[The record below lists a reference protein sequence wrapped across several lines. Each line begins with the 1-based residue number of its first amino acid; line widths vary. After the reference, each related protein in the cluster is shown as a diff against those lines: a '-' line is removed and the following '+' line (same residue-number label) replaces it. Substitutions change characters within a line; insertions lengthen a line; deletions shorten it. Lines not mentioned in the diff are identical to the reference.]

1 MIKLYNI
8 THSPES
14 DEPIIRIP
22 RSVKVQIGHTKGRAV
37 HAYIDASGKWVVAV
51 GVKKDDTKRYR
62 FTKREEA
69 EKFYHGR
76 PATCESITFRDVTTP
91 CDPQEKH
98 RLPDPVPQR
107 PYPEK
112 LPYFTFTRVGGD
124 GESLVADFDAIEAH
138 GSLPT
143 EIAIMFTGQDPLDG
157 AFQFWQARG
166 LGCSGDGINASCTV
180 EYPRLN
186 PTIAAEAKAGGF
198 THYNPGKCFHGGCPL
213 VETKECKPHGRMNF
227 QLVNNPRLGSRA
239 ELVTTSPKSIA
250 QMFSAITELEAITG
264 RLGVPI
270 VGIPLVLTLRSWKTR
285 YKDPKTGGEK
295 SGTAYALGIEFRP
308 GSAAAMRKEL
318 EGHARNWAAAIA
330 PTGGGG
336 MKLLAEAQP
345 EVQDADDDDS
355 IVSPAAIMAEF
366 GGEPDSGDGDDDEA
380 PEPKQRMEA
389 ATAENTEKLQERVK
403 ATRKKKEEPEHEA
416 KEEPK
421 TEATATASAPVAAE
435 PAAEVKEEPKTE
447 AAAPEAKSGGRF
459 MF

>member
-8 THSPES
+8 THSLQG
-14 DEPIIRIP
+14 DAPIIRIP

-37 HAYIDASGKWVVAV
+37 HAYIDAAGKWVVAV
-51 GVKKDDTKRYR
+51 GVKRDDTKRYR
-62 FTKREEA
+62 FAERGEA
-69 EKFYHGR
+69 EKFYHGKE
-76 PATCESITFRDVTTP
+76 AVNDAGDKV
-91 CDPQEKH
+91 K
-98 RLPDPVPQR
+98 LPEQVPQR

-166 LGCSGDGINASCTV
+166 LGCSGDGLNGSCTV

-186 PTIAAEAKAGGF
+186 PAIAAEAKAAGLS
-198 THYNPGKCFHGGCPL
+198 HYSPGKCFYGGCPL
-213 VETKECKPHGRMNF
+213 RESKECKPHGRMNF

-285 YKDPKTGGEK
+285 YKDPKSGAEK

-330 PTGGGG
+330 PTGGTGG
-336 MKLLAEAQP
+336 MKLLPEAGTEAQ
-345 EVQDADDDDS
+345 ETDDDDS
-355 IVSPAAIMAEF
+355 DSIITPAMIASEF
-366 GGEPDSGDGDDDEA
+366 GGEAEPEDDGDEDTPPDQ
-380 PEPKQRMEA
+380 KQRMEE
-389 ATAENTEKLQERVK
+389 ATEENTQKLQEKVK
-403 ATRKKKEEPEHEA
+403 ATRKKKETEQPDQKPEPDPNP
-416 KEEPK
+416 EERK
-421 TEATATASAPVAAE
+421 PVAE
-435 PAAEVKEEPKTE
+435 TVKEEPKPETKE
-447 AAAPEAKSGGRF
+447 AAAPETKSKF